1 MADYAKSPPTDPN
14 LLKFAETDDY
24 DSLAKYLVGN
34 IYRYRENVIIPRI
47 LGPVIIK
54 TNEEKMIE
62 STVESCPFKSLTSC
76 VIGYGLGA
84 AVGLFTSSL
93 MPNVTDP
100 MAQQNQ
106 TAREILREM
115 KTSMLSYAKN
125 FAILGAMFSG
135 VECCI
140 ESARGKS
147 DWKNG
152 TYAGGVTGGLIGLRV
167 NRTSTGDISRNALQQ
182 CPDIVYNLKTDN
194 PTIE

>member
-1 MADYAKSPPTDPN
+1 MAEYTKPPLDKDLVN
-14 LLKFAETDDY
+14 FSQKNDY
-24 DSLAKYLVGN
+24 DSLAKYLIGN
-34 IYRYRENVIIPRI
+34 IYRYRENIIIPRV

-62 STVESCPFKSLTSC
+62 STIESCPFKSLTSC
-76 VIGYGLGA
+76 IIGYGLGL

-93 MPNVTDP
+93 MPNMTDP

-125 FAILGAMFSG
+125 FAILGAVFSG
-135 VECCI
+135 VECSI

-152 TYAGGVTGGLIGLRV
+152 TYAGGVTGGLIGLRGGLRAGV
-167 NRTSTGDISRNALQQ
+167 FGAAGFAAFSTVIDYYMHQR
-182 CPDIVYNLKTDN
+182 
-194 PTIE
+194 

>member
-1 MADYAKSPPTDPN
+1 MTELTKPPVDQN
-14 LLKFAETDDY
+14 LVNFTQKNDY

-34 IYRYRENVIIPRI
+34 IYRYRENIIIPRV
-47 LGPVIIK
+47 LGPVVIK

-62 STVESCPFKSLTSC
+62 STIESCPFKSVTSC
-76 VIGYGLGA
+76 IIGYGLGL

-93 MPNVTDP
+93 MPNMTDP

-125 FAILGAMFSG
+125 FAILGAVFSG

-140 ESARGKS
+140 ETARGKS
-147 DWKNG
+147 DWRNG
-152 TYAGGVTGGLIGLRV
+152 TYAGGVTGGLIGLRGGLKAGIFGAAGFAAF
-167 NRTSTGDISRNALQQ
+167 STVIDYYMHQR
-182 CPDIVYNLKTDN
+182 
-194 PTIE
+194 

>member
-1 MADYAKSPPTDPN
+1 MFT
-14 LLKFAETDDY
+14 
-24 DSLAKYLVGN
+24 
-34 IYRYRENVIIPRI
+34 
-47 LGPVIIK
+47 
-54 TNEEKMIE
+54 
-62 STVESCPFKSLTSC
+62 
-76 VIGYGLGA
+76 GYGLGA

-152 TYAGGVTGGLIGLRV
+152 TYAGGVTGGLIGLRGNFYQLSHHHEPIAV
-167 NRTSTGDISRNALQQ
+167 HCCT
-182 CPDIVYNLKTDN
+182 
-194 PTIE
+194 

>member
-1 MADYAKSPPTDPN
+1 
-14 LLKFAETDDY
+14 
-24 DSLAKYLVGN
+24 
-34 IYRYRENVIIPRI
+34 
-47 LGPVIIK
+47 
-54 TNEEKMIE
+54 
-62 STVESCPFKSLTSC
+62 
-76 VIGYGLGA
+76 
-84 AVGLFTSSL
+84 

-152 TYAGGVTGGLIGLRV
+152 TYAGGVTGGLIGLRG
-167 NRTSTGDISRNALQQ
+167 NIYKFFNNINTLG
-182 CPDIVYNLKTDN
+182 KK
-194 PTIE
+194 

>member
-1 MADYAKSPPTDPN
+1 MTELTKPPVDQNLVNFTQKS
-14 LLKFAETDDY
+14 DY

-34 IYRYRENVIIPRI
+34 IYRYRENIIIPRV

-62 STVESCPFKSLTSC
+62 STIESCPFKSVTSC
-76 VIGYGLGA
+76 IIGYGLGL

-93 MPNVTDP
+93 MPNMTDP

-125 FAILGAMFSG
+125 FAILGAVFSG

-140 ESARGKS
+140 ETARGKS
-147 DWKNG
+147 DWRNG
-152 TYAGGVTGGLIGLRV
+152 TYAGGVTGGLIGLRGGLKAGIFGAAGFAAF
-167 NRTSTGDISRNALQQ
+167 STVIDYYMHQR
-182 CPDIVYNLKTDN
+182 
-194 PTIE
+194 

>member
-1 MADYAKSPPTDPN
+1 MTEYRKPPVDPD
-14 LLKFAETDDY
+14 LIKFSEKDDY

-34 IYRYRENVIIPRI
+34 IYRYRENIIIPRV

-62 STVESCPFKSLTSC
+62 ATVESCPFKSFTSC

-93 MPNVTDP
+93 MPNMSDP

-115 KTSMLSYAKN
+115 KNSMLSYAKN
-125 FAILGAMFSG
+125 FAILGAVFSG

-152 TYAGGVTGGLIGLRV
+152 TYAGGVTGGLIGLRGGLKAGV
-167 NRTSTGDISRNALQQ
+167 FGAAGFAAFSTVIDYYMHQR
-182 CPDIVYNLKTDN
+182 
-194 PTIE
+194 